1 MAVLPGMG
9 WILWGRST
17 KERIEKDWHHLK
29 GQIRQRLPS
38 LLQFF
43 PKAKFGIRFRSIRD
57 MRPLCSRAAMM
68 LSASS
73 TRGVERLMAIGKAD
87 QIASLALTGNRQPSL
102 ARPQEHASHSFDE
115 SKSNTCRRNLLLEL
129 TRQTRGAGDD
139 GGWIVLNSTAC
150 TQRSRTGRPQ
160 MHVKHN
166 EKPQAT
172 RHDLSNLPKATTK
185 SNYQLRQH
193 STREK

>member
-1 MAVLPGMG
+1 MG
-9 WILWGRST
+9 WIPWGRST
-17 KERIEKDWHHLK
+17 KERIEKDWRHLK

-43 PKAKFGIRFRSIRD
+43 PKAKFGIRFRSIRH
-57 MRPLCSRAAMM
+57 MWSLCSRATMM

-87 QIASLALTGNRQPSL
+87 KIASLALTVNGQPSL
-102 ARPQEHASHSFDE
+102 AHPQEHASHSVDE
-115 SKSNTCRRNLLLEL
+115 SKSNTCGWNLLLEL

-150 TQRSRTGRPQ
+150 TQRRHTGQAQ
-160 MHVKHN
+160 MHIKHH
-166 EKPQAT
+166 ERPQAT
-172 RHDLSNLPKATTK
+172 RHDLPNLPKATTK
-185 SNYQLRQH
+185 SNHQLHQH
-193 STREK
+193 STRKK